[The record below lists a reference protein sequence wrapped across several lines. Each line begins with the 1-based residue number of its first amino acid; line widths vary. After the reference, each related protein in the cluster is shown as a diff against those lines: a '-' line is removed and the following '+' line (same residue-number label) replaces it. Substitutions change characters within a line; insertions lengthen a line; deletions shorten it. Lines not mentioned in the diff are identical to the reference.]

1 MVKPQS
7 NQWLN
12 HNRIGDVIN
21 IQFTYWKISQIYNY
35 YMKKSYYNIFI
46 NILGYEMK
54 MKYHKLGIIDR
65 NTRKNERS
73 NELRGLWLR
82 V

>member
-1 MVKPQS
+1 
-7 NQWLN
+7 
-12 HNRIGDVIN
+12 
-21 IQFTYWKISQIYNY
+21 
-35 YMKKSYYNIFI
+35 MKKSYYNIFI

-73 NELRGLWLR
+73 NELREGINIRVTSECRYKECIDPSLVTFSIIWLNGIFR
-82 V
+82 RKI